1 MRCQQ
6 IKVKKRHLYSHYCKV
21 IIMQVRL
28 ENSVRL
34 SLTLYMSK
42 LKVNLLSEK

>member
-6 IKVKKRHLYSHYCKV
+6 IKVKRRHLYSYYCEV

-28 ENSVRL
+28 RNSVRL
-34 SLTLYMSK
+34 SSTLYIFK
-42 LKVNLLSEK
+42 FEINLLLRK

>member
-6 IKVKKRHLYSHYCKV
+6 IKVKREHLYSYYYEV
-21 IIMQVRL
+21 IIMQVRS

-34 SLTLYMSK
+34 SLTLYMSE
-42 LKVNLLSEK
+42 LEVNFLSRK

>member
-6 IKVKKRHLYSHYCKV
+6 IKVKKEHLYSHYCEV

-28 ENSVRL
+28 RNSVRL
-34 SLTLYMSK
+34 SLIFYIFK
-42 LKVNLLSEK
+42 LEINLLLRK